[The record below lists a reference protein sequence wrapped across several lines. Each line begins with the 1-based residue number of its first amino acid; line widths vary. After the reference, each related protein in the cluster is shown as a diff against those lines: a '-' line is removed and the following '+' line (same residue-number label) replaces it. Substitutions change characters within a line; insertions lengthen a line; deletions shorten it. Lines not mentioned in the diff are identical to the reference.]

1 MGHPLLQRH
10 HSAQKPTKRLD
21 GEKKIRFGREGLPL
35 KRVADTF
42 RDNASSIDQPTY
54 AAPRFVRARCLAP
67 CRGAFSRNSAG
78 RVPGWKRRLA
88 LLLSVFRPPTFTH
101 PCFPIHLPSIAGF
114 RR

>member
-1 MGHPLLQRH
+1 
-10 HSAQKPTKRLD
+10 KPTKRLD
-21 GEKKIRFGREGLPL
+21 GEKKIRFGREELPL

-42 RDNASSIDQPTY
+42 RGNASSIDQPTY